1 MDNQTK
7 INEGVLLVILVLVI
21 ILNFM
26 MYAKSL
32 YATNIEYI
40 LMYSLM
46 LLIFATLIVQSI
58 ILLRI
63 ANKKII
69 QKTHEN

>member
-1 MDNQTK
+1 MNQQSK
-7 INEGVLLVILVLVI
+7 INEGVLLSILVLAI

-26 MYAKSL
+26 IYAKSL

-63 ANKKII
+63 ANRKII
-69 QKTHEN
+69 KKNPEE

>member
-1 MDNQTK
+1 MNQQSK
-7 INEGVLLVILVLVI
+7 INEGVLLSILVLVI

-26 MYAKSL
+26 IYAKSL
-32 YATNIEYI
+32 YSTNIEYI

-63 ANKKII
+63 ANRKIVKKDPV
-69 QKTHEN
+69 N

>member
-1 MDNQTK
+1 MNQQSK
-7 INEGVLLVILVLVI
+7 INEGVLLSILVLAI

-26 MYAKSL
+26 IYAKSL
-32 YATNIEYI
+32 SETNIEYI

-63 ANKKII
+63 ANRKII
-69 QKTHEN
+69 KKNPEE